1 MKHRSH
7 WRRSIQCAK
16 SLEAIYLFSSV
27 LRSFK
32 VLSCRGPAWIASQET
47 EEKDPNK
54 KEDDR
59 VYGNL
64 EGKHEY
70 RPRLSKRTHL
80 MWLRAKFINRSALDP
95 FYWVGLKCFEVAQR
109 AKPTNLRV
117 QGSNQ
122 S

>member
-1 MKHRSH
+1 MKNSSH
-7 WRRSIQCAK
+7 WIRFIQCAK

-32 VLSCRGPAWIASQET
+32 VLSCRGPGWIASQEAK
-47 EEKDPNK
+47 EKDPNK

-70 RPRLSKRTHL
+70 RPRLSKRFHL
-80 MWLRAKFINRSALDP
+80 MWLRAELSNR
-95 FYWVGLKCFEVAQR
+95 
-109 AKPTNLRV
+109 
-117 QGSNQ
+117 GSFTP
-122 S
+122 SIGVD